1 MTLDNEELRST
12 LRSNGDVELSLD
24 AVSVASRVLYPT
36 ENNIVGDRAFDHGAA
51 AIRKRPLEY
60 GTLDPRPL
68 ARLTDFG
75 RSWDLGG
82 YVVFYM
88 LKKIGPDRTAKV
100 KRRIAERLTL
110 TFAISVSVRLRCSSL
125 LIP

>member
-36 ENNIVGDRAFDHGAA
+36 ENNIVGDGAFDHGGA
-51 AIRKRPLEY
+51 AIRKRPLVY

-68 ARLTDFG
+68 TQLTDFG
-75 RSWDLGG
+75 RSWDVSG

-88 LKKIGPDRTAKV
+88 LEKIGPDRTAKV